1 MTHVHTDNV
10 IFFCDNRHDS
20 PWQAENEEL
29 IQRFRLGMGSSCG
42 FQSLLAMLA
51 EHSLWGALRSL
62 KCRNIFVSLWKLI
75 EEKGWSAVFAS
86 LNILEPFRPPHWYS
100 WLICLYLFMSSWLN
114 DVPVWLLDIP
124 VFARF
129 KVKPCVSA
137 WLMFS
142 LIQCLVNML
151 SATLAFAQT
160 HDCDITE
167 QYVDWGNN
175 INFIFMRDQN
185 SPPPMTNMLNGVITS
200 TLSSWGIK
208 IRHPLWTI
216 CWLG

>member
-1 MTHVHTDNV
+1 MPEYL
-10 IFFCDNRHDS
+10 C
-20 PWQAENEEL
+20 
-29 IQRFRLGMGSSCG
+29 
-42 FQSLLAMLA
+42 QSL
-51 EHSLWGALRSL
+51 ETNRRERVISRF
-62 KCRNIFVSLWKLI
+62 CF
-75 EEKGWSAVFAS
+75 
-86 LNILEPFRPPHWYS
+86 LEPFRPPRTDILDRS
-100 WLICLYLFMSSWLN
+100 WLICLLFMSSWLN

-175 INFIFMRDQN
+175 INSIFMRDQN
-185 SPPPMTNMLNGVITS
+185 SPPPLNNTRIGIITS
-200 TLSSWGIK
+200 TLSSWGIQT
-208 IRHPLWTI
+208 RHPLWAI

>member
-1 MTHVHTDNV
+1 MPGYL
-10 IFFCDNRHDS
+10 C
-20 PWQAENEEL
+20 
-29 IQRFRLGMGSSCG
+29 
-42 FQSLLAMLA
+42 QSL
-51 EHSLWGALRSL
+51 ETNRRERVISRF
-62 KCRNIFVSLWKLI
+62 CF
-75 EEKGWSAVFAS
+75 
-86 LNILEPFRPPHWYS
+86 LEPFRPPHWYS

-175 INFIFMRDQN
+175 ISFIFMRDRN
-185 SPPPMTNMLNGVITS
+185 LPHPLNNTLIRIITS

-208 IRHPLWTI
+208 IRHPLWPMLTGVITSTLFSWGIKIRHLFRTI
-216 CWLG
+216 CWLGK